1 MYSFLSS
8 TKSALPLWLATSVFC
23 LLGVS
28 TFVRQNKRRS
38 QKRWFSLEN
47 QAEQKN
53 PKKMNSAL
61 FLCTVVVL
69 FGMGALG
76 TFQNR
81 RNFLIMLLCIEV
93 MLLSV
98 NLVFQ
103 TGSVTVDDQNGQLL
117 ALWVLTAAAAETAL
131 GQALCVLYFRLRST
145 LDVEQISLMKGS
157 KVSKDFFTLF
167 CSL

>member
-1 MYSFLSS
+1 
-8 TKSALPLWLATSVFC
+8 
-23 LLGVS
+23 
-28 TFVRQNKRRS
+28 
-38 QKRWFSLEN
+38 
-47 QAEQKN
+47 
-53 PKKMNSAL
+53 MNSAL

-157 KVSKDFFTLF
+157 KKLYFFLHQKVYITEKLF
-167 CSL
+167 